1 MRVVCWRA
9 VLGLALSA
17 GAAACGGGGDGL
29 LGPSLPSGAPTAGS
43 TATPTARYQVTF
55 DATWS
60 VQSHPRDFPP
70 NPHFS
75 PLVGGTH
82 SARENFWEP
91 GRIASDGIEAMA
103 ERGNPSL
110 LADEI
115 RAAVGRGNAEFV
127 LRGDPLALSPG
138 SVGLEFAIS
147 DRFPL
152 VTLVTMVAPSP
163 DWFVGVHDLPL
174 LEDGAWVEEL
184 RVVLFAYD
192 AGTDSGGTYVA
203 PDLDTRPR
211 QPIGLIDGPPLR
223 LGGRVAELGAFTF
236 KRLE

>member
-1 MRVVCWRA
+1 VEP
-9 VLGLALSA
+9 L
-17 GAAACGGGGDGL
+17 
-29 LGPSLPSGAPTAGS
+29 
-43 TATPTARYQVTF
+43 ARYEVSF

-60 VQSHPRDFPP
+60 AQSHPRDFPA

-82 SARENFWEP
+82 SAREGFWEA

-127 LRGDPLALSPG
+127 LRGDPLSLSPG

-174 LEDGAWVEEL
+174 LEAGGWVEER
-184 RVVLFAYD
+184 RVELFAYD
-192 AGTDSGGTYVA
+192 AGTDSGATYSS
-203 PDLDTRPR
+203 PDSDTRPR
-211 QPIGLIDGPPLR
+211 QPIALIDGPPLR
-223 LGGRVAELGAFTF
+223 LGGRVAAMGAFTF
-236 KRLE
+236 RRLD